1 LGLITLIA
9 ALIIIT
15 ILAVLIT
22 TLLIPGILITAKVKP
37 VVQANIVP
45 ADLPGVF
52 ALTMAIVMPLV
63 GEVSLE
69 VVPDGPVT
77 HIPLKKW
84 VLVLNLQNTSQ
95 FARIRKKKARYHIRD
110 MCNLIHILLCP
121 IDFSLEACD
130 RR

>member
-1 LGLITLIA
+1 MGLITLIA
-9 ALIIIT
+9 ALILIT
-15 ILAVLIT
+15 ILAVLVT

-69 VVPDGPVT
+69 VFPDGPVT

-95 FARIRKKKARYHIRD
+95 FARIRKKKPLTIFETCATLSTS
-110 MCNLIHILLCP
+110 CCVQ
-121 IDFSLEACD
+121 
-130 RR
+130 